1 MKFEDYQ
8 KSLRQKNSHTDK
20 TATVQSEQNEA
31 RQEKKANKHTNIFS
45 SPIPYQ
51 ILVTAT
57 MSAGKSTLINAMI
70 GQNICKSQNLAC
82 TSQLHYIINQPL
94 DTALTSEYGDT
105 PITIAKDKLDSQEA
119 DITYVSYN
127 GRLSEQRIVICDSP
141 GVNYSGEIKH
151 KQITDQMI
159 SSESY
164 QMIIYLMNATQLG
177 TTDDEAH
184 LATIQKYDR
193 KKTILFVMNK
203 IDLFHDE
210 DGDIESII
218 LKQTKYLESRGFHK
232 PLICPVS
239 AKAGFLSKKAQQED
253 LSKLE
258 RRELNCL
265 EDKLE
270 KMKVP
275 EYYAKYFPDIQ
286 IADQINEDQQ
296 LLKICGLSYI
306 EEIIRTVKNFLAKK
320 GKTQEKVWEQIKLE
334 DLEPE
339 AKKEQKTKKTAVK
352 KKKESKKKTLTPV
365 KKEPKET
372 KTKASVKPVVTEKI
386 IYQKNG
392 RDLVISSLIERVKA
406 AYVAEGHKMDAIK
419 NVEVYINVDEGMV
432 YYVID
437 GYASGISLYE

>member
-8 KSLRQKNSHTDK
+8 KSLRQKSSHTDK
-20 TATVQSEQNEA
+20 TTPIQPKQDEA
-31 RQEKKANKHTNIFS
+31 RQDKKAHQHTSIFA

-57 MSAGKSTLINAMI
+57 MSAGKSTLINAII

-82 TSQLHYIINQPL
+82 TSHLHYIINESL
-94 DTALTSEYGDT
+94 DAALTSEEYGDM
-105 PITIAKDKLDSQEA
+105 PITIAKDKLDLQEV

-127 GRLSEQRIVICDSP
+127 GRLSGQRIVICDSP

-159 SSESY
+159 CSETY

-193 KKTILFVMNK
+193 KKNILFVMNK
-203 IDLFHDE
+203 IDLFNDE
-210 DGDIESII
+210 DEDIESIV
-218 LKQTKYLESRGFHK
+218 LKQTKYLESKGFHN

-239 AKAGFLSKKAQQED
+239 AKAGFLSKKAQQEE

-275 EYYAKYFPDIQ
+275 AYYAKYFSDIQ
-286 IADQINEDQQ
+286 IADHSDEDQQ

-306 EEIIRTVKNFLAKK
+306 EEIIRTVKNFSAEM
-320 GKTQEKVWEQIKLE
+320 GKTQDMVCKQIKLE
-334 DLEPE
+334 DLVSV
-339 AKKEQKTKKTAVK
+339 AKKEQKTKKQQLKRRKGSKKKLLQQQRKNK
-352 KKKESKKKTLTPV
+352 KKKTQ
-365 KKEPKET
+365 
-372 KTKASVKPVVTEKI
+372 I
-386 IYQKNG
+386 
-392 RDLVISSLIERVKA
+392 
-406 AYVAEGHKMDAIK
+406 HW
-419 NVEVYINVDEGMV
+419 
-432 YYVID
+432 
-437 GYASGISLYE
+437 

>member
-20 TATVQSEQNEA
+20 TATVQSKQNEA

-45 SPIPYQ
+45 SPILYQ

-159 SSESY
+159 SSENY
-164 QMIIYLMNATQLG
+164 HLIIYLMNATQLG

-184 LATIQKYDR
+184 LATIQKFDR
-193 KKTILFVMNK
+193 KKNILFVMNK

-239 AKAGFLSKKAQQED
+239 AKAGFLSKKAQQGD

-306 EEIIRTVKNFLAKK
+306 EEIIRTVKNFS
-320 GKTQEKVWEQIKLE
+320 
-334 DLEPE
+334 
-339 AKKEQKTKKTAVK
+339 AKKERKTKKQQLKRK
-352 KKKESKKKTLTPV
+352 KGQRKRFLQQQRRNKKRQRKKH
-365 KKEPKET
+365 
-372 KTKASVKPVVTEKI
+372 
-386 IYQKNG
+386 
-392 RDLVISSLIERVKA
+392 R
-406 AYVAEGHKMDAIK
+406 
-419 NVEVYINVDEGMV
+419 
-432 YYVID
+432 
-437 GYASGISLYE
+437 